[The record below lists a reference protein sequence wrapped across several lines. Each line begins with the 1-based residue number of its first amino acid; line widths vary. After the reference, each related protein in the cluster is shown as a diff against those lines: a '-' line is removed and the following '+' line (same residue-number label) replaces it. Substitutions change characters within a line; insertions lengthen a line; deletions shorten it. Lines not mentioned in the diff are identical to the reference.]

1 MPFFAGEFTKEEV
14 LESAKE
20 HIMIS
25 KLEEFIQ
32 NESNV
37 AAHLQSKLQQLHE
50 QGQYRDLY
58 VTEKAEETWLIR
70 DKKDV
75 KFSVK

>member
-1 MPFFAGEFTKEEV
+1 MNQTWR
-14 LESAKE
+14 
-20 HIMIS
+20 
-25 KLEEFIQ
+25 
-32 NESNV
+32 
-37 AAHLQSKLQQLHE
+37 AHLQSKLQQLHE